1 MMLLVLDYL
10 RTWFGEAKQVTLPDS
25 TLEER
30 WFCPQNMPHKVLHP
44 QSSKREK
51 FNLSA
56 MALLI

>member
-1 MMLLVLDYL
+1 M
-10 RTWFGEAKQVTLPDS
+10 WFGEAKPVTLPDS
-25 TLEER
+25 TLEEP